1 MIPTLLRRLI
11 GTPPAGAP
19 ATPARPLDPAAAD
32 LVARWQRDGYLLL
45 EGLIGEHTC
54 DAVLAEVARYSCHER
69 RMLQSL
75 VTIDVLHGAHAG
87 KRMRAA
93 SAPEDA
99 FAGPFKI
106 NNLFAESQVL
116 QTAVFA
122 PPLLQALAT
131 VLGAEPLAI
140 NSLNFKFGSQQ
151 PAHID
156 SWYMPPPKAN
166 SMAVASICL
175 EDTDPEAGP
184 LFYYPGSHLIPP
196 YVFSHGR
203 LDAVA
208 EEMPACRAYLERE
221 LAQRG
226 LQRKLVLGRKG
237 DVFIWHCQLLHG
249 GLPIEA
255 AEKTRASLV
264 VHYWGSDCVGPEL
277 IRKGLNGGNM
287 LKRDYV
293 FSDGIGISAA

>member
-1 MIPTLLRRLI
+1 MIPSLLRRLI
-11 GTPPAGAP
+11 GTPAP
-19 ATPARPLDPAAAD
+19 PGVHATAARPLDPDAAE
-32 LVARWQRDGYLLL
+32 LVARWHLLL
-45 EGLIGEHTC
+45 EGLIAAHTC
-54 DAVLAEVARYSCHER
+54 DAILAEVDRYSCNER
-69 RMLQSL
+69 RRLPSL
-75 VTIDVLHGAHAG
+75 VTVDVLHGAHAG

-93 SAPEDA
+93 SAPEA
-99 FAGPFKI
+99 VFSGPFKI

-122 PPLLQALAT
+122 PPLLRVLAT

-140 NSLNFKFGSQQ
+140 NSLNFKYGSQQ

-196 YVFSHGR
+196 YVFSHDHP
-203 LDAVA
+203 DAVA
-208 EEMPACRAYLERE
+208 EEMPACNAYLERE

-226 LQRKLVLGRKG
+226 LQRKLLLGRKG

-249 GLPIEA
+249 GMPIVA

-264 VHYWGSDCVGPEL
+264 VHYWGSDCVGRKL
-277 IRKGLNGGNM
+277 IRKGLNGGKM

-293 FSDGIGISAA
+293 FSDGDGISAA